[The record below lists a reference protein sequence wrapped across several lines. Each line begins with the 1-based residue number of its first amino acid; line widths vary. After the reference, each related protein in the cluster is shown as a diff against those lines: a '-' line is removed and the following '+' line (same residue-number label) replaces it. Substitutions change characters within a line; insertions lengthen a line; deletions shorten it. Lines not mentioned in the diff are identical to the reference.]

1 MKNFNCKL
9 IDVNNDKFLTE
20 WNAAVVPDI
29 GDKIKLNDSE
39 TLFVVQRK
47 FNVKDKQNLSTM
59 FCLRMQKTKPKS

>member
-39 TLFVVQRK
+39 TLFVVQRE
-47 FNVKDKQNLSTM
+47 FNVKNNADVKILGMLNV
-59 FCLRMQKTKPKS
+59 PV